1 MPGLITALDI
11 SGSLDAK
18 NLVMGVLEKG
28 VELSNLVSIATQC
41 QVPELTGTIAI
52 ASAGSV
58 IEDLEELEYSDIE
71 SGEFTNVDFSLK
83 KDRVKLAVS
92 DEAGYKSKSGDPLA
106 IQKTAA
112 GAQLG
117 NVLDKKI
124 IKALETSP
132 QTAASAGAWSTKT
145 NNPLADLGVAVDG
158 VLPYKANFVIMT
170 PNVHAKYLANNF
182 VKDVGQ
188 GNPAAMKGAV
198 AKVPGLDLDIFINSQ
213 LTTDS
218 VMVGSSTGVCVALGN
233 GPVKVRNW
241 DDGSIGGK
249 VYQMDVFRQAKAPIF
264 VTSGS
269 LNMSAYQITAVIV

>member
-1 MPGLITALDI
+1 MPGLITTLDI
-11 SGSLDAK
+11 DGSLDAK
-18 NLVMGVLEKG
+18 NLVLGVLEKG
-28 VELSNLVSIATQC
+28 VELSNLISIATQC

-92 DEAGYKSKSGDPLA
+92 DEAGYKSRAGDPLA

-124 IKALETSP
+124 IAALQTSP
-132 QTAASAGAWSTKT
+132 QTHVCGQDWDTVT
-145 NNPLADLGVAVDG
+145 NNPLEDLGLAVDSI
-158 VLPYKANFVIMT
+158 LPYRADYVIMT
-170 PNVHAKYLANNF
+170 PLVHAAYIANDMTKYA
-182 VKDVGQ
+182 GA

-198 AKVPGLDLDIFINSQ
+198 GKVPGLELDIFVNSQ
-213 LTTDS
+213 LTAGS
-218 VMVGSSTGVCVALGN
+218 AIVGSSTGVCVALGN
-233 GPVKVRNW
+233 GPVKVRTW

-264 VTSGS
+264 KNSS
-269 LNMSAYQITAVIV
+269 DLNMSAYHITSIV